1 MSRPHVRRLRSGSAA
16 AATAILV
23 TGLLAAPAGAQGET
37 VLAGAA
43 QPQAYATGDD
53 RGKRSA
59 EVLQELVPSPE
70 GPGCAAA
77 VGERGSVV
85 WEAGRGKAD
94 LTTGRTITL
103 KTVFDMASNS
113 KQFTADA
120 VLLLAGRHQLALNDP
135 LSAFLDDPPAWTR
148 DVTLGDLMR
157 HTSGITDY
165 QDLLEAKGIGLT
177 DPAGQKEAIA
187 AILAS
192 QPEDPPGKRFSYS
205 NSNYVLRAHVVE
217 KVTGKPFPAFLQQEF
232 FTPLHL
238 RMTLSPAVDLP
249 GKAKSYDEKDG
260 SFSLNSSPWKQYGD
274 GSVQTTPG
282 EFVRWAD
289 HYRTGRIGGTELLTG
304 VTEGAVSVGDVLRG
318 RGIEEGRY
326 GAGILLLP
334 DKSLVHRGDWE
345 GFHSTFK
352 VSPDRKTAVTVVCN
366 VDSPDN
372 FRAANQLMDIW
383 TGRDPTMR

>member
-1 MSRPHVRRLRSGSAA
+1 MAV
-16 AATAILV
+16 V
-23 TGLLAAPAGAQGET
+23 
-37 VLAGAA
+37 VLAGVAT
-43 QPQAYATGDD
+43 PHAYASGDD
-53 RGKRSA
+53 RETRSA
-59 EVLQELVPSPE
+59 EVLQELVPAPD

-77 VGERGSVV
+77 VGVRGSVV

-94 LTTGRTITL
+94 LTSGRAITS

-135 LSAFLDDPPAWTR
+135 LSDYLDDPPAWAR

-157 HTSGITDY
+157 HTSGIPDH
-165 QDLLEAKGIGLT
+165 QDLLEAKGIELT
-177 DPAGQKEAIA
+177 DPAGQEEAIA

-192 QPEDPPGKRFSYS
+192 QPQDPPGAGFSYS
-205 NSNYVLRAHVVE
+205 NSNYVLLAHVVE
-217 KVTGKPFPAFLQQEF
+217 RVTGKPFPTFIQQEF
-232 FTPLHL
+232 FTPLDL
-238 RMTLSPAVDLP
+238 RMTLSPAVDVP

-260 SFSLNSSPWKQYGD
+260 SFTPNSSPWKQYGD

-282 EFVRWAD
+282 ELVRWAD
-289 HYRTGRIGGTELLTG
+289 NYRTGRIGGTELLAG
-304 VTEGAVSVGDVLRG
+304 VTDGAVSVGDVLRP

-352 VSPDRKTAVTVVCN
+352 VSPDRNTAVTVVCN
-366 VDSPDN
+366 ADPPDN
-372 FRAANQLMDIW
+372 FRAADQLLDIW
-383 TGRDPTMR
+383 TK

>member
-1 MSRPHVRRLRSGSAA
+1 MNRTVSLCAA
-16 AATAILV
+16 
-23 TGLLAAPAGAQGET
+23 GGAMIAVV
-37 VLAGAA
+37 VLSGAA
-43 QPQAYATGDD
+43 HPQASATGDD
-53 RGKRSA
+53 RERRSA
-59 EVLQELVPSPE
+59 EVLQELVPSPD

-94 LTTGRTITL
+94 LTTGRTITP

-120 VLLLAGRHQLALNDP
+120 VLLLAGRHQLALDDP
-135 LSAFLDDPPAWTR
+135 LSAYLDDPPAWTR

-165 QDLLEAKGIGLT
+165 QDLLEAKGIEVT

-192 QPEDPPGKRFSYS
+192 QPEEPPGERFSYS
-205 NSNYVLRAHVVE
+205 NSNYVLLAHVVE
-217 KVTGKPFPAFLQQEF
+217 RVTGKPFPTFLQQEF
-232 FTPLHL
+232 FAPLHL
-238 RMTLSPAVDLP
+238 RMTLSPAVDVP

-260 SFSLNSSPWKQYGD
+260 SFSPNSSPWKQYGD

-289 HYRTGRIGGTELLTG
+289 NYRTGRIGGAPLLTG
-304 VTEGAVSVGDVLRG
+304 VAEGAVSVGDVLRP

-352 VSPDRKTAVTVVCN
+352 VSPDRDTAVTVVCN

-383 TGRDPTMR
+383 AE

>member
-1 MSRPHVRRLRSGSAA
+1 MAWLC
-16 AATAILV
+16 TA
-23 TGLLAAPAGAQGET
+23 GGAMVVV
-37 VLAGAA
+37 VLAGVAS
-43 QPQAYATGDD
+43 PQAYATGDD
-53 RGKRSA
+53 HEKRSA

-77 VGERGSVV
+77 VGVRGSVV

-94 LTTGRTITL
+94 LSTGRAITS

-120 VLLLAGRHQLALNDP
+120 VLLLAGRRQLALSDP
-135 LSAFLDDPPAWTR
+135 LSDFLDNPPAWTR
-148 DVTLGDLMR
+148 NVTLGNLMR

-165 QDLLEAKGIGLT
+165 QDLLEAKGIKLT

-187 AILAS
+187 AVLAS
-192 QPEDPPGKRFSYS
+192 QPEGPAGKRFSYS
-205 NSNYVLRAHVVE
+205 NSNYVLLAHVVE
-217 KVTGKPFPAFLQQEF
+217 RVAGKPFPAFIQQEF

-238 RMTLSPAVDLP
+238 RMTLAPGVDVP

-260 SFSLNSSPWKQYGD
+260 SFTPNSSPWKQYGD
-274 GSVQTTPG
+274 GSVQSSPG

-289 HYRTGRIGGTELLTG
+289 NYRTGRIGGKELLAG
-304 VTEGAVSVGDVLRG
+304 VTDGSVSVGDVLRP

-326 GAGILLLP
+326 GAGILVLP

-366 VDSPDN
+366 VDSPDH
-372 FRAANQLMDIW
+372 FRAANQLLDIW
-383 TGRDPTMR
+383 TK

>member
-1 MSRPHVRRLRSGSAA
+1 MTVNRMALWCAA
-16 AATAILV
+16 
-23 TGLLAAPAGAQGET
+23 GGT
-37 VLAGAA
+37 VIVALLAGAA
-43 QPQAYATGDD
+43 NPQAYASTGDD
-53 RGKRSA
+53 REKRSA
-59 EVLQELVPSPE
+59 DVLQQLVPSPD

-77 VGERGSVV
+77 VGTRGSIV

-94 LTTGRTITL
+94 LTTGRPITS

-120 VLLLAGRHQLALNDP
+120 ILLLAGQHRLALSDP
-135 LSAFLDDPPAWTR
+135 LSDFLDDPPAWAR
-148 DVTLGDLMR
+148 NVTLGDLMR

-165 QDLLEAKGIGLT
+165 QDLLEAKGIQVT

-192 QPEDPPGKRFSYS
+192 QPEEPPGKRFSYS
-205 NSNYVLRAHVVE
+205 NSNYVLLAHVVE
-217 KVTGKPFPAFLQQEF
+217 RVTGTPFPTFVQQQF

-238 RMTLSPAVDLP
+238 AMTLSPAVDVP
-249 GKAKSYDEKDG
+249 GKAKSYDAKDG
-260 SFSLNSSPWKQYGD
+260 SFTPNSSPWKQYGD

-289 HYRTGRIGGTELLTG
+289 NYRTGRIGGKELLAG
-304 VTEGAVSVGDVLRG
+304 VTAGAVSVGDVLRE
-318 RGIEEGRY
+318 RGIAEGQY
-326 GAGILLLP
+326 GAGILVLP

-352 VSPDRKTAVTVVCN
+352 VSPDRNTAVSVVCN
-366 VDSPDN
+366 VDSPDH
-372 FRAANQLMDIW
+372 FRAANQLLDIW
-383 TGRDPTMR
+383 S

>member
-1 MSRPHVRRLRSGSAA
+1 MPVKRTVALRTAGSAMIA
-16 AATAILV
+16 VA
-23 TGLLAAPAGAQGET
+23 
-37 VLAGAA
+37 VLSGAA
-43 QPQAYATGDD
+43 HPQTYATGDD
-53 RGKRSA
+53 RERRSA
-59 EVLQELVPSPE
+59 EVLQELVPSPD

-94 LTTGRTITL
+94 LKTGRAITP

-120 VLLLAGRHQLALNDP
+120 VLLLAGRHRLALDAP
-135 LSAFLDDPPAWTR
+135 LSAYLDDPPAWTR

-165 QDLLEAKGIGLT
+165 QDLLEAKGIEVT

-192 QPEDPPGKRFSYS
+192 RPEEPPGKRFSYS
-205 NSNYVLRAHVVE
+205 NSNYVLLAHVVE
-217 KVTGKPFPAFLQQEF
+217 RVTGTPFPTFLQQEF

-238 RMTLSPAVDLP
+238 RMTLSPAVDVP

-260 SFSLNSSPWKQYGD
+260 SFRPNSSPWKQYGD

-289 HYRTGRIGGTELLTG
+289 NYRTGRIGGAPLLTG

-345 GFHSTFK
+345 GFHSTFE
-352 VSPDRKTAVTVVCN
+352 VSPDRNTAVTVVCN
-366 VDSPDN
+366 VDSPDH
-372 FRAANQLMDIW
+372 FRAANKLMAIW
-383 TGRDPTMR
+383 AE

>member
-1 MSRPHVRRLRSGSAA
+1 MASLCAA
-16 AATAILV
+16 
-23 TGLLAAPAGAQGET
+23 GGAMVVV
-37 VLAGAA
+37 VLTGAA
-43 QPQAYATGDD
+43 GPQAYAAGDD
-53 RGKRSA
+53 REKRSA
-59 EVLQELVPSPE
+59 DVLQQLVPSPD

-77 VGERGSVV
+77 VGMRGNVV

-94 LTTGRTITL
+94 LTTGRAITS

-120 VLLLAGRHQLALNDP
+120 VLLLAGRQQLALDDP
-135 LSAFLDDPPAWTR
+135 LSEHLDNPPAWTR

-165 QDLLEAKGIGLT
+165 QDLLEAKGIELT

-192 QPEDPPGKRFSYS
+192 QPEGPPGKRFSYS
-205 NSNYVLRAHVVE
+205 NSNYVLLAHVVE
-217 KVTGKPFPAFLQQEF
+217 RVTGKPFPTFVQQEF
-232 FTPLHL
+232 FTPLDL
-238 RMTLSPAVDLP
+238 RMTLSPAVDVP

-260 SFSLNSSPWKQYGD
+260 SFTPNSSPWKQYGD

-289 HYRTGRIGGTELLTG
+289 NYRTGRIGGTELLTG
-304 VTEGAVSVGDVLRG
+304 VTEGAVSVGDVLRA

-352 VSPDRKTAVTVVCN
+352 VSPDRNAAVTVVCN

-372 FRAANQLMDIW
+372 FRAANHLLDIW
-383 TGRDPTMR
+383 TK

>member
-1 MSRPHVRRLRSGSAA
+1 MNRIASLCAA
-16 AATAILV
+16 
-23 TGLLAAPAGAQGET
+23 GGAMVVV
-37 VLAGAA
+37 VLAGVAG
-43 QPQAYATGDD
+43 PQAYATGED
-53 RGKRSA
+53 REKRSA
-59 EVLQELVPSPE
+59 DVLQKLVPSSD

-77 VGERGSVV
+77 VGIRGSVV

-94 LTTGRTITL
+94 LTTGRAITS

-120 VLLLAGRHQLALNDP
+120 VLLLAGRDQLALTDP
-135 LSAFLDDPPAWTR
+135 LSDFLDDPPAWTR

-165 QDLLEAKGIGLT
+165 QDLLEAKGIELT
-177 DPAGQKEAIA
+177 DPAGQEEAIA

-192 QPEDPPGKRFSYS
+192 KPEDSPGKRFSYS
-205 NSNYVLRAHVVE
+205 NSNYVLLAQVAER
-217 KVTGKPFPAFLQQEF
+217 VTGKPFPTFVQQEF

-238 RMTLSPAVDLP
+238 RMTLSPAVDVP
-249 GKAKSYDEKDG
+249 GKAKSYDDKDG
-260 SFSLNSSPWKQYGD
+260 SFTPNSSPWKQYGD

-289 HYRTGRIGGTELLTG
+289 NYRTGRIGGTELLAG
-304 VTEGAVSVGDVLRG
+304 VTEGAVSVGDVLRP

-352 VSPDRKTAVTVVCN
+352 VSPDRNTAVTVVCN
-366 VDSPDN
+366 VDSPDH
-372 FRAANQLMDIW
+372 FRAANQLLDIW
-383 TGRDPTMR
+383 SK

>member
-1 MSRPHVRRLRSGSAA
+1 MASLC
-16 AATAILV
+16 TA
-23 TGLLAAPAGAQGET
+23 GGAVVVV
-37 VLAGAA
+37 VLGAVA
-43 QPQAYATGDD
+43 SPQAYAAGDD
-53 RGKRSA
+53 REKRSA
-59 EVLQELVPSPE
+59 EVLQELVPSADN
-70 GPGCAAA
+70 PGCAAA
-77 VGERGSVV
+77 VGVRGSVV

-94 LTTGRTITL
+94 LATGRAITS

-135 LSAFLDDPPAWTR
+135 LSDFLDNPPAWTR
-148 DVTLGDLMR
+148 NVTLGDLMR
-157 HTSGITDY
+157 HTSGIADY
-165 QDLLEAKGIGLT
+165 QDLLEAKGVELS

-187 AILAS
+187 AILS
-192 QPEDPPGKRFSYS
+192 SRPEDPPGKRFSYS
-205 NSNYVLRAHVVE
+205 NSNYVLLAHVVE
-217 KVTGKPFPAFLQQEF
+217 RVTGKPFPAFLQQEF

-238 RMTLSPAVDLP
+238 RMILSPAVDVP

-260 SFSLNSSPWKQYGD
+260 SFTPNSSPWKQYGD

-289 HYRTGRIGGTELLTG
+289 NYRTGRIGGPELLAG
-304 VTEGAVSVGDVLRG
+304 VTEGAVSVGDVLRR

-352 VSPDRKTAVTVVCN
+352 VSPDRDTAVTVVCN
-366 VDSPDN
+366 TDSPDN
-372 FRAANQLMDIW
+372 FRAANQLLDIW
-383 TGRDPTMR
+383 TK

>member
-1 MSRPHVRRLRSGSAA
+1 MAV
-16 AATAILV
+16 V
-23 TGLLAAPAGAQGET
+23 
-37 VLAGAA
+37 VLAGVAT
-43 QPQAYATGDD
+43 PHAYASGDD
-53 RGKRSA
+53 RETRSA
-59 EVLQELVPSPE
+59 EVLQELVPAPD

-77 VGERGSVV
+77 VGVRGSVV

-94 LTTGRTITL
+94 LTTGRAITS

-135 LSAFLDDPPAWTR
+135 LSDYLDDPPAWAR

-157 HTSGITDY
+157 HTSGIPDY
-165 QDLLEAKGIGLT
+165 QDLLEAKGIELT
-177 DPAGQKEAIA
+177 DPAGQEEAIA

-192 QPEDPPGKRFSYS
+192 QPQDPPGAGFSYS
-205 NSNYVLRAHVVE
+205 NSNYVLLAHVVE
-217 KVTGKPFPAFLQQEF
+217 RVTGKPFPTFIQQEF
-232 FTPLHL
+232 FTPLDL
-238 RMTLSPAVDLP
+238 RMTLSPAVDVP
-249 GKAKSYDEKDG
+249 GKATSYDEKDG
-260 SFSLNSSPWKQYGD
+260 SFTPNSSPWKQYGD

-282 EFVRWAD
+282 ELVRWAD
-289 HYRTGRIGGTELLTG
+289 NYRTGRIGGTELLAG
-304 VTEGAVSVGDVLRG
+304 VTDGAVSVGDVLRP

-352 VSPDRKTAVTVVCN
+352 VSPDRNTAVTVVCN
-366 VDSPDN
+366 ADPPDN
-372 FRAANQLMDIW
+372 FRAADQLLDIW
-383 TGRDPTMR
+383 TK